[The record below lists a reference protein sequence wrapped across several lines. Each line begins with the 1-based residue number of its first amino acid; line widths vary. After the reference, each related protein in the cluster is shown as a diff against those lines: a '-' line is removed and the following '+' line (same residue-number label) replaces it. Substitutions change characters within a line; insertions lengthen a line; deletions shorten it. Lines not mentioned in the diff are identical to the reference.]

1 MSQLSEKKIRAGLKQ
16 AKYMSYYSTFERY
29 HLGAV
34 LYSKGKIIAQGCNSR
49 KTSPLQ
55 KELNKERGFDPDES
69 CALNSLHAETAC
81 LLKTRYMDIDMSKA
95 IMYIYREHQN
105 GEKALARP
113 CKGCMKALKDF
124 GVKTICYTTESG
136 YCVERIG
143 CDE

>member
-1 MSQLSEKKIRAGLKQ
+1 MITTEVTIEQLEAWKKIYSKNKSKLQPNRISGSELNDCFK
-16 AKYMSYYSTFERY
+16 AKY
-29 HLGAV
+29 
-34 LYSKGKIIAQGCNSR
+34 
-49 KTSPLQ
+49 SPLQ
-55 KELNKERGFDPDES
+55 KELNRERGFDPDES

-113 CKGCMKALKDF
+113 CAGCMKALKDF